1 MEFANCGL
9 RIADRHRAYVLTLI
23 SLLACVLV
31 SLVGCG
37 YSLGHRAPPG
47 VRTVAIPIFHNT
59 TFPLRREVEFNLT
72 SAVRQELQR
81 RSSLRLVD
89 SEDADMVLRGTILE
103 FRETLLV
110 EGDRDEKVES
120 SVFAVVSLVLE
131 DKFNGYEVELPR
143 VTTSEP
149 FSPSNQGSFESG
161 SRSVVERLAERI
173 VAAME
178 YWDDYEDEEL
188 SRAEN

>member
-1 MEFANCGL
+1 MGFANCGL
-9 RIADRHRAYVLTLI
+9 RIEARYRAYVLTPI
-23 SLLACVLV
+23 ILLACALV

-47 VRTVAIPIFHNT
+47 VRTVAIPIFHNA

-89 SEDADMVLRGTILE
+89 SENADMVLRGTILE

-120 SVFAVVSLVLE
+120 SVFAVVSLALE
-131 DKFNGYEVELPR
+131 DKFNGYEIELPR

-188 SRAEN
+188 SRTEN